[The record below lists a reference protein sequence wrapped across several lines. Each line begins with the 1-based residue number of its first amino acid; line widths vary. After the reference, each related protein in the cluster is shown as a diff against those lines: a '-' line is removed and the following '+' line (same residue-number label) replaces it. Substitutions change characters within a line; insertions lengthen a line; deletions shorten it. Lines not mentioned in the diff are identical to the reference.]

1 MDLRSVAFRASMA
14 AAAAA
19 PDSDDETFDHQL
31 AQPPALPSDA
41 VSNGLHCGL
50 DLHHWTPGNKAQQV
64 PCMCTS
70 EHICKCMSYV
80 MVVSDW

>member
-1 MDLRSVAFRASMA
+1 MDLRGVAFRASMA

-19 PDSDDETFDHQL
+19 PDSDDEAFDHQL

-41 VSNGLHCGL
+41 VSSGLHCGL

-64 PCMCTS
+64 CCMYKKQ
-70 EHICKCMSYV
+70 IKCRCMTC
-80 MVVSDW
+80 